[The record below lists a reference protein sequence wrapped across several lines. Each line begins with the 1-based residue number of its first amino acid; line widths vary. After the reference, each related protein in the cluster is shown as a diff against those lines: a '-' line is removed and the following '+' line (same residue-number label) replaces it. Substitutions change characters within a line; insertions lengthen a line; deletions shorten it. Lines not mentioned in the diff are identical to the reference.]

1 MTNYYFG
8 IRRINNLRT
17 VFHRIS
23 KMLFFPFQIS
33 AQESRRKKKEY
44 MDCLERRMQSL
55 VEELDVYKTRF
66 TNLEGQNM
74 NLRSQVQQLQAQLSH
89 CNCTK

>member
-1 MTNYYFG
+1 
-8 IRRINNLRT
+8 
-17 VFHRIS
+17 
-23 KMLFFPFQIS
+23 
-33 AQESRRKKKEY
+33 